1 MYTLFISFL
10 ISNPQFPLPLSIII
24 HKAQKKKNECFCHFS
39 STHHPYHSSGRFYD
53 GNSKLCSAR
62 ELVCDAFGKCEHK
75 ITSALDGTKD
85 TVFEKAHEIE
95 EAFEKVKDRVVGQAH
110 EASKKAKECGG
121 KKVEEVKEGAKK
133 TAKKVKEKAKDVSE
147 TSNTLQG
154 DVKRNATEDLD
165 IIEDAVKADAHR
177 LKVEGKRGYQEIG
190 TLFSHVSTYT
200 FSSNCT
206 FDLSWG

>member
-1 MYTLFISFL
+1 MNVFVISLQLITLIT
-10 ISNPQFPLPLSIII
+10 
-24 HKAQKKKNECFCHFS
+24 AVVV
-39 STHHPYHSSGRFYD
+39 STND
-53 GNSKLCSAR
+53 GNSKVCSAR

-95 EAFEKVKDRVVGQAH
+95 EAFEKVKD
-110 EASKKAKECGG
+110 KM
-121 KKVEEVKEGAKK
+121 EEVKEGAKK